1 MSSKTV
7 IRELTNNDNTVIYS
21 GEAIELDGQFELS
34 GQGKLQTFGYQGHND
49 MFNGRFMNN
58 LRQGQATLVKK
69 DTDDNSLLEFEGTV
83 KLGTLYLF
91 EIDCQKYRG

>member
-1 MSSKTV
+1 
-7 IRELTNNDNTVIYS
+7 
-21 GEAIELDGQFELS
+21 
-34 GQGKLQTFGYQGHND
+34 

-91 EIDCQKYRG
+91 EIDC